1 MQQKQNKKHR
11 RNAGFTLIE
20 IMVVVLIIGM
30 LATLVGPNVM
40 RALGK
45 SNVTKCKADISAL
58 QQAVKMYKMD
68 NRRFPD
74 SLDILAEADDSGE
87 SYIEGN
93 VMPLDPWGNE
103 YFYNPQ
109 SGGQPMEIGSYGA
122 DMSPGGEGED
132 ADITNLTIREVN

>member
-58 QQAVKMYKMD
+58 PQAVKMYKID

-93 VMPLDPWGNE
+93 VRFVAIIANYCRNNFTDNE
-103 YFYNPQ
+103 VKLFCK
-109 SGGQPMEIGSYGA
+109 A
-122 DMSPGGEGED
+122 V
-132 ADITNLTIREVN
+132 VNNK